1 MRFMKTSLHL
11 EVQQKAPGAQRP
23 DQVVIQ
29 RGKMFICLL
38 AVSPPQQELR
48 RSNCFCTKLMI
59 HTLIALWDNA
69 METLTFANQNIPS
82 LCFFSQI
89 KWLDLIILLVCFFFL
104 LFWPVSPAFACEGWT
119 VFGWRAA
126 VKVAV
131 ASPRLGSKI
140 SCRAESKEHQ
150 RMPTGMDW
158 RAPSQLRWWELA
170 PCQPLSYQLSAMTT
184 ALFSAVAGAVRKS
197 QRENPQAFCWCSNE
211 AVKEIS
217 QGWKLG
223 EGKRKTTLLAL

>member
-1 MRFMKTSLHL
+1 MQQRSSSLCLSVCFFFFFFIVLQRLMRFMKTSLHL

-89 KWLDLIILLVCFFFL
+89 KWLDLIILLFFFFSSVL
-104 LFWPVSPAFACEGWT
+104 TIESSICL
-119 VFGWRAA
+119 WRLDS
-126 VKVAV
+126 V
-131 ASPRLGSKI
+131 RLK
-140 SCRAESKEHQ
+140 SC
-150 RMPTGMDW
+150 
-158 RAPSQLRWWELA
+158 
-170 PCQPLSYQLSAMTT
+170 C
-184 ALFSAVAGAVRKS
+184 
-197 QRENPQAFCWCSNE
+197 
-211 AVKEIS
+211 
-217 QGWKLG
+217 
-223 EGKRKTTLLAL
+223 